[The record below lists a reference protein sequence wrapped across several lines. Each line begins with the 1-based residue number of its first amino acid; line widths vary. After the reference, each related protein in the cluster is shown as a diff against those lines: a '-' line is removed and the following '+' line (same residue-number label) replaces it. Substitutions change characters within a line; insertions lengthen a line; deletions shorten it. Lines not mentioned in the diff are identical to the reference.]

1 MAIASILVLVILALC
16 YASILFFRCR
26 KGTKRYELELR
37 FPLLLKIMA
46 HGCFL
51 VGVGFSILAVV
62 VISLTGEKSNN
73 LPFVFVGGGLGI
85 MGLFFVFLVHSG
97 FEAIDGDTIYIRTF
111 FRIRALPI
119 EDVRTIDDVGRGYQI
134 MFKGGRGISI
144 VKEARGADRFVEMIK
159 ERKSNPV
166 FSLSP
171 NSKGFDPK
179 EVFSPEECEQ
189 LDEIGKRVRAD
200 FSKRQKRLRVAMVA
214 IFLGMT
220 ALAIGVGLSMYL
232 TSKKPIWI
240 LLMISPLLFFFPIL
254 AIFSIIK
261 SNLETDVEHDDSWL
275 GYKYRFYDKRV
286 KGCAKQKLVL
296 HLSLSISLL
305 GCALLTGL
313 ISGFAGG
320 FVNPVAKEELAL
332 VSGELEYF
340 RVISDRYDHSYA
352 IGIKGDVTEYRI
364 DSMYVPYFDAG
375 FAQEVSTGTVV
386 EVFVK
391 AGYDPISIEYEGRT
405 GWTHAYGVRTL
416 SKNYFTFEDYQ
427 TKFEQNRIGS
437 IAVFA
442 VGLSISA
449 LCIVWIGISR
459 YHYSKDSKKETLA
472 F

>member
-1 MAIASILVLVILALC
+1 MAIASILVSVILALC
-16 YASILFFRCR
+16 YASILFCRCR

-37 FPLLLKIMA
+37 PPLLLKIMA
-46 HGCFL
+46 HGYFL
-51 VGVGFSILAVV
+51 LGLGFSVLAVV
-62 VISLTGEKSNN
+62 VIFITGDKSNN
-73 LPFVFVGGGLGI
+73 LPFIFVGGGLGI
-85 MGLFFVFLVHSG
+85 LGLFFVFFVHSG

-134 MFKGGRGISI
+134 MTKDGKGISI
-144 VKEARGADRFVEMIK
+144 GKETFGADRFVEIIK
-159 ERKSNPV
+159 ERKGSSV

-200 FSKRQKRLRVAMVA
+200 FPKRQKRLRIAMVA
-214 IFLGMT
+214 IFLGMA

-240 LLMISPLLFFFPIL
+240 LLMISPLLFFFLIL
-254 AIFSIIK
+254 VIFFIIK
-261 SNLETDVEHDDSWL
+261 SNLEKDVEHDDSWL
-275 GYKYRFYDKRV
+275 GYKYRFHDKRV

-296 HLSLSISLL
+296 RLSLSISLL
-305 GCALLTGL
+305 GCALLAGL
-313 ISGFAGG
+313 ISGLAGG

-340 RVISDRYDHSYA
+340 RVISGRYDDSYA
-352 IGIKGDVTEYRI
+352 IGIKGDTTEYRI

-391 AGYDPISIEYEGRT
+391 ASYDPISIGYEGRT
-405 GWTHAYGVRTL
+405 GWTHAYGARAL
-416 SKNYFTFEDYQ
+416 GKDYFTFEDYQ
-427 TKFEQNRIGS
+427 AKFEQNRIGS
-437 IAVFA
+437 LVGFA

-449 LCIVWIGISR
+449 VCIVWIGFSCYR
-459 YHYSKDSKKETLA
+459 YSKDSKNETLA